1 MYPIDADAGVR
12 DHEAVEE
19 LRIEATA
26 PSRSLT
32 WVPLIAGGLALVAA
46 LALLVASGFAGT
58 AWSIPFLGAYVGG
71 VVAFRMRPDE
81 PAARRLLTFGAFA
94 TGFIASVLG
103 LALAVDELNEGW
115 WLGPANVGVQVVG
128 LAMQAAVI
136 ALLAIYPDGSYGRRY
151 EQRVVRTAAAVVL
164 VVPLGLLV
172 TRPTLYPCWIFS
184 WDGGAGASAVKDI
197 ASPIH
202 LELLGFLGG
211 PLGVFHDAALTLGP
225 LTGAVLVVLRY
236 RRLPTAE
243 RVQIRW
249 PTYGLL
255 TLLITP
261 LAVVMD
267 ELDLLTVGITD
278 LIAIIPLALLPASIV
293 IGLVKPDLFDVDRA
307 MRRTM
312 VFAPLWIAIA
322 GAYIGTAAALG
333 FAASSLG
340 IQVAVLVTI
349 LATVLFAPV
358 RRRLT
363 SGAATWAYGETLSGT
378 EMVRLLGETLEH
390 PRDPQQLT
398 AAIAATARKG
408 LGVEWARIRVVG
420 RDHVSDGP
428 ADGQAPALTAAMVHA
443 GEHLGDI
450 ECGPVVRGRS
460 GKDDRE
466 KLETFAGQAAVV
478 IHNGRLAAELR
489 DRVDEI
495 ELQAVELAASRSRI
509 VAAHD
514 TARRRIER
522 DIHDGAQQDLVALI
536 ARIGLARAQM
546 GRQPGMPVE
555 TLDDLES
562 EAREA
567 LENLRQL
574 AAGIHPTE
582 LADHGLFEAIESRT
596 ARLPIDVAVECD
608 PQLREA
614 RFGQEVEGAAYFF
627 VAEAVANAMKHAD
640 GAHVVVRLS
649 SDDDVLEI
657 EVADDGSGFDSDETP
672 GSGLRGL
679 ADRMA
684 AIGGELSVESGHG
697 RGTRLTARLPTR
709 GMS

>member
-1 MYPIDADAGVR
+1 M
-12 DHEAVEE
+12 EE
-19 LRIEATA
+19 LRIDATA
-26 PSRSLT
+26 PSRTLT
-32 WVPLIAGGLALVAA
+32 WVLLIVGGLALVAVLVL
-46 LALLVASGFAGT
+46 LAASGFGGT

-71 VVAFRMRPDE
+71 VVAFRLRPDE
-81 PAARRLLTFGAFA
+81 PAARRLLTFGALA
-94 TGFIASVLG
+94 TGFIAAVLG
-103 LALAVDELNEGW
+103 LALAVDELGSGW

-128 LAMQAAVI
+128 LAMEAAMI
-136 ALLAIYPDGSYGRRY
+136 ALLAVYPDGSYGRRY
-151 EQRVVRTAAAVVL
+151 EQRVVRVAAAIVV
-164 VVPLGLLV
+164 VVPLGLLI
-172 TRPTLYPCWIFS
+172 TRPNLYPCWIFS
-184 WDGGAGASAVKDI
+184 WDGGAGASAVEAI
-197 ASPIH
+197 PSPIH
-202 LELLGFLGG
+202 LELLAFLGG

-249 PTYGLL
+249 PTFGLL

-267 ELDLLTVGITD
+267 ELDLLTVAITD

-293 IGLVKPDLFDVDRA
+293 IGLVKPDLFDIDQA

-340 IQVAVLVTI
+340 LQVAVIVTI

-363 SGAATWAYGETLSGT
+363 RGAATWAYGETLSGT
-378 EMVRLLGETLEH
+378 DMVRLLGETLEH

-408 LGVEWARIRVVG
+408 LGVRWARIRVAG
-420 RDHVSDGP
+420 MDHVSDGP
-428 ADGQAPALTAAMVHA
+428 ADGQAPTLTAAMVHA

-460 GKDDRE
+460 TGKDDQE
-466 KLETFAGQAAVV
+466 KLETLAGQAAVV

-495 ELQAVELAASRSRI
+495 ELQAAELAASRSRI

-546 GRQPGMPVE
+546 ARQPDLPVE

-596 ARLPIDVAVECD
+596 ARLPIDVTVECE
-608 PQLREA
+608 PELARGPLRGGG
-614 RFGQEVEGAAYFF
+614 RGR
-627 VAEAVANAMKHAD
+627 
-640 GAHVVVRLS
+640 RL
-649 SDDDVLEI
+649 LLRR
-657 EVADDGSGFDSDETP
+657 GSGRQHP
-672 GSGLRGL
+672 QAHR
-679 ADRMA
+679 R
-684 AIGGELSVESGHG
+684 
-697 RGTRLTARLPTR
+697 RTRAWC
-709 GMS
+709 G

>member
-1 MYPIDADAGVR
+1 
-12 DHEAVEE
+12 VEE

-26 PSRSLT
+26 PSRTLT
-32 WVPLIAGGLALVAA
+32 WVPLIVGGLALVVA
-46 LALLVASGFAGT
+46 LALLGASGFSGAE
-58 AWSIPFLGAYVGG
+58 WSIPFLGAYVGG

-81 PAARRLLTFGAFA
+81 PAARRLLMFGAVA
-94 TGFIASVLG
+94 TVFIGSVLG
-103 LALAVDELNEGW
+103 LALAVDELGEGW
-115 WLGPANVGVQVVG
+115 WLGPANVAVQVVG
-128 LAMQAAVI
+128 LAMEAAMI
-136 ALLAIYPDGSYGRRY
+136 ALLAVYPDGSYGRRY
-151 EQRVVRTAAAVVL
+151 EQRVVRTATAIVVL
-164 VVPLGLLV
+164 VPIGLLV
-172 TRPTLYPCWIFS
+172 TRPSLHPCWIFS
-184 WDGGAGASAVKDI
+184 WDGGAGASAVTDI
-197 ASPIH
+197 PSPFH
-202 LELLGFLGG
+202 LELLAFLGG

-243 RVQIRW
+243 RAQIRW

-261 LAVVMD
+261 LALVMD
-267 ELDLLTVGITD
+267 ELDLLTVAITD

-293 IGLVKPDLFDVDRA
+293 VGLVKPDLFDVDRA
-307 MRRTM
+307 ARRTL

-340 IQVAVLVTI
+340 LQVAVLVTI

-358 RRRLT
+358 RRRLA
-363 SGAATWAYGETLSGT
+363 SGAASWAYGESLSGT
-378 EMVRLLGETLEH
+378 ELVRLLGETLEH

-398 AAIAATARKG
+398 AAIAATARTG
-408 LGVEWARIRVVG
+408 LGVEWARIRVEG
-420 RDHVSDGP
+420 LDQVSDGP
-428 ADGQAPALTAAMVHA
+428 ADGQVPALSAAMVHA

-450 ECGPVVRGRS
+450 DCGPVVRGRS
-460 GKDDRE
+460 GKDARE
-466 KLETFAGQAAVV
+466 KLDTFAGQAAVV
-478 IHNGRLAAELR
+478 MHNGRLATELR
-489 DRVDEI
+489 HRVDEI
-495 ELQAVELAASRSRI
+495 ELQATELAASRSRI

-546 GRQPGMPVE
+546 ARQPGMPAE

-596 ARLPIDVAVECD
+596 ARLPIEVTVECE
-608 PQLREA
+608 PELRDA

-627 VAEAVANAMKHAD
+627 VAEAVANAMKHAG
-640 GAHVVVRLS
+640 GARVVVRMTRS
-649 SDDDVLEI
+649 DDVLEI
-657 EVADDGSGFDSDETP
+657 EVADDGAGFDIHEPP

-684 AIGGELSVESGHG
+684 AIGGALSVDSGRG
-697 RGTRLTARLPTR
+697 RGTRLTARLPAGRST
-709 GMS
+709 